1 MNRSDRLIVALDV
14 PDLAEAALLLAR
26 LRPLVRW
33 FKVGSEL
40 FTAAGPRAVALVLES
55 GGRVFLDMKYHDIPQ
70 TVGRAV
76 ASAGRLGVS
85 MVNVHAAGGEAMLR
99 AAAGARG
106 AGVLLIGVTV
116 LTSLQDDPL
125 TVADQARRVQEAG
138 LDGVVASAREAAL
151 IKQACGDRFLVVTP
165 GIRPADAPEDDQRRT
180 ATPGE
185 AVAAGSDF
193 LVVGRPITAARD
205 PAQAAERILDEMRDA
220 VAGRV

>member
-99 AAAGARG
+99 APACC
-106 AGVLLIGVTV
+106 
-116 LTSLQDDPL
+116 S
-125 TVADQARRVQEAG
+125 
-138 LDGVVASAREAAL
+138 SA
-151 IKQACGDRFLVVTP
+151 
-165 GIRPADAPEDDQRRT
+165 
-180 ATPGE
+180 
-185 AVAAGSDF
+185 
-193 LVVGRPITAARD
+193 
-205 PAQAAERILDEMRDA
+205 
-220 VAGRV
+220 